1 MDMNREYASKGVAGA
16 GLGTGIAGLSLGVLN
31 SVGGLAGLS
40 GLFGT
45 PRNNNM
51 ANDMAS
57 AMMAAA
63 LVRGGPSTDCCSD
76 SRSPVTQKEL
86 EMAQEIAALKT
97 QNALKDADTY
107 TDQKNLEMYRYID
120 GQIKE
125 IAATLSAQAV
135 QNQATKDSFQLLQ
148 ERLDCCCKRL
158 ETAIDAE
165 GKERRCGDNAI
176 VNYVNATFYPKMVAD
191 VTTGTTTTAQT
202 VYNPLPACSCDCGR

>member
-1 MDMNREYASKGVAGA
+1 MEMNKEYASKGVAGA

-31 SVGGLAGLS
+31 AAGGLAGLG
-40 GLFGT
+40 GLFGG
-45 PRNNNM
+45 RNT
-51 ANDMAS
+51 AAQND
-57 AMMAAA
+57 A
-63 LVRGGPSTDCCSD
+63 LTAVMTAELLRGRSYAPCGSDCD
-76 SRSPVTQKEL
+76 PVTQKEL

-97 QNALKDADTY
+97 QNALKDADAY

-125 IAATLSAQAV
+125 IASTLSAQAV

-148 ERLDCCCKRL
+148 ERMDCCCNKL
-158 ETAIDAE
+158 QTAIDAE
-165 GKERRCGDNAI
+165 SKERRCGDNAI

-191 VTTGTTTTAQT
+191 VTTGTTTTAQM